1 MHECGEI
8 LAPKSQLLNAKRQY
22 NAFWMGL
29 NQDNLMLG
37 LSKWCAE
44 NEDKDGKQ
52 THSTLN
58 CTLDCRLTVIS
69 YFFLLCYHKDVL
81 LYSESSSR
89 GWKLCERRHLI
100 SEIYSFKCFCMMEI
114 VW

>member
-1 MHECGEI
+1 
-8 LAPKSQLLNAKRQY
+8 
-22 NAFWMGL
+22 MGL

-44 NEDKDGKQ
+44 NEDKDDKQ
-52 THSTLN
+52 TRSTLN
-58 CTLDCRLTVIS
+58 CTLDCRLTVS

-89 GWKLCERRHLI
+89 GWI
-100 SEIYSFKCFCMMEI
+100 
-114 VW
+114 